1 MKNLKKLIAII
12 MVIALMI
19 PCTAM
24 AATESPSKASLKGN
38 TTIVLSKKSFTF
50 NNKSQKPSVKTV
62 TYKNADGK
70 TVTLKE
76 GTDYTVSFSK
86 KSTKNAGTYKVTIKG
101 TGKYSG
107 SVTSSYTI
115 KKAKQKNVK
124 VTNKYKAT
132 KAKTFKKK
140 GKSYTF
146 KATGVKGKAKVTYTA
161 SSKKIKVKK
170 GKITLSKGI
179 KKGTYKIVIKA
190 KATKNHKKGKKVVKI
205 TIK

>member
-1 MKNLKKLIAII
+1 MATVMAKKNIPVKRKNKMKSLG
-12 MVIALMI
+12 
-19 PCTAM
+19 
-24 AATESPSKASLKGN
+24 ESTG
-38 TTIVLSKKSFTF
+38 TWHTVVLSYMCLIPTKDSIY
-50 NNKSQKPSVKTV
+50 QQWEKTPLS
-62 TYKNADGK
+62 KMWQEGEIK
-70 TVTLKE
+70 HEEFKE
-76 GTDYTVSFSK
+76 TDRY
-86 KSTKNAGTYKVTIKG
+86 YH
-101 TGKYSG
+101 GKYSG

-161 SSKKIKVKK
+161 SSKKIKVKN

-179 KKGTYKIVIKA
+179 KKGTYKVTVKVA
-190 KATKNHKKGKKVVKI
+190 KTKNYSAYTKTV
-205 TIK
+205 TIKVK

>member
-1 MKNLKKLIAII
+1 MKNLKKLIATI

-124 VTNKYKAT
+124 VTNKDKAT

-140 GKSYTF
+140 GKF

-161 SSKKIKVKK
+161 SSKKIKVKN

-179 KKGTYKIVIKA
+179 KKGTYKVTVKVA
-190 KATKNHKKGKKVVKI
+190 KTKNYSAYTKTV
-205 TIK
+205 TIKVK